1 MNLQGIW
8 NPFMKAP
15 WRSNFHLNINI
26 QEAYWFAEQGSLPEC
41 HEPLFTLV
49 EKTAEDG
56 HNTAKEVLGVNR
68 GFATGHRTDVWFP
81 GRLAGNN
88 PRYSMDVMCG
98 AWLTRHMYEHYLF
111 SGDIEFLRNRAWPM
125 IREASLFLLDWL
137 VTDPRSGK
145 LVAGPGASPE
155 NFFYDRGQYVRTPD
169 PQDALGSANDPGSQ
183 DALQATSNPS
193 PVSNINT
200 PGRRA
205 AVTMGCSFAQEV
217 AWDCFTN

>member
-98 AWLTRHMYEHYLF
+98 AWLTRHMYEH
-111 SGDIEFLRNRAWPM
+111 
-125 IREASLFLLDWL
+125 
-137 VTDPRSGK
+137 
-145 LVAGPGASPE
+145 
-155 NFFYDRGQYVRTPD
+155 
-169 PQDALGSANDPGSQ
+169 
-183 DALQATSNPS
+183 
-193 PVSNINT
+193 
-200 PGRRA
+200 
-205 AVTMGCSFAQEV
+205 
-217 AWDCFTN
+217 